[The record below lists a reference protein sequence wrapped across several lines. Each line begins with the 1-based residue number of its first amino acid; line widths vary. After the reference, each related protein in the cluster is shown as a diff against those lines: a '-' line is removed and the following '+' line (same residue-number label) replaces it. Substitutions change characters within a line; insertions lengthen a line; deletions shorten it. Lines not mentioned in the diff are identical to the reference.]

1 MPPSP
6 TFHFTNYF
14 PSHFPIF
21 FLYHSFFLY
30 SHCFSHIFY
39 KFSLSLLFL
48 LFSLVCFFTLSLL
61 HCFALVS
68 VILYNFSCLLI
79 TLPPPFLSL
88 FPYLFNSSQSLN
100 FSLPFPFHLFILLH
114 PLYYMYL
121 SLLFFTPLIL
131 PTIPFHFPYWF
142 FYSSHTLNYSFP
154 FSFTVFYSSQSLNYT
169 FPFHFPYCFFT
180 PHIPSTIP
188 FHFPYCFLLL
198 SSFQLLLSIF
208 LTGFSPLNL
217 STIPFLSI
225 FLTAFYSS
233 QTLSYSFPYHFPF
246 CFFYSSHTLKYSF
259 PFHFPYCF
267 LLLSSS
273 QLLLFKPFPSLFVLP
288 LFCW

>member
-1 MPPSP
+1 MYCTIKFTLFIAPNFVLPPSP

-21 FLYHSFFLY
+21 FLFHSFFLY
-30 SHCFSHIFY
+30 SHCFFHIFY

-100 FSLPFPFHLFILLH
+100 FSLPFPFHLFIVLH

-131 PTIPFHFPYWF
+131 PTITFHFPNWF
-142 FYSSHTLNYSFP
+142 F
-154 FSFTVFYSSQSLNYT
+154 SSQSLN
-169 FPFHFPYCFFT
+169 
-180 PHIPSTIP
+180 
-188 FHFPYCFLLL
+188 
-198 SSFQLLLSIF
+198 
-208 LTGFSPLNL
+208 
-217 STIPFLSI
+217 
-225 FLTAFYSS
+225 
-233 QTLSYSFPYHFPF
+233 
-246 CFFYSSHTLKYSF
+246 YSF

-267 LLLSSS
+267 LLLSNS
-273 QLLLFKPFPSLFVLP
+273 QLFLSLPFSFLFFLLLTYP
-288 LFCW
+288 